1 MSKKNKSNVIDFKK
15 AAAKK
20 FNEEKE
26 IIFTI
31 EGEEY
36 QLGEMVHQAHNDNG
50 IEFVFKLE
58 EFDND
63 EPDETI
69 HWSGFIKKA
78 ISWRNEREVCLV

>member
-26 IIFTI
+26 IVFTI